1 MNLCYRRVPK
11 KEELAHCIENM
22 VDLAQ
27 VFNCYL
33 MYSIQDSFAWNMTVG
48 SKAEREVDNTFLAG
62 LSKELIPS
70 F

>member
-1 MNLCYRRVPK
+1 
-11 KEELAHCIENM
+11 M